1 MKFQSTVLLFS
12 IVALVVSLSACNQ
25 DVSNNEVKTEK
36 VTRISSDSLA
46 SRGFRVAFI
55 YGDTINEKYNF
66 LIDAQDELEIESKQM
81 DERLR
86 RKLQRAEGRAR
97 ELQQQAATMT
107 QIQMQEAQLELQNL
121 DIEMQQFQ
129 ESLANEFR
137 QREIKLQ
144 QQYVSKVDSFLV
156 QFNSDDRFDM
166 ILNFQR
172 GGNLLWMNDAFDIT
186 DEVLEGLNA
195 AYKPSKTTEPVKT
208 SEQKK

>member
-1 MKFQSTVLLFS
+1 MKFQSSLQLFS
-12 IVALVVSLSACNQ
+12 FLVLIGAVSACNQ
-25 DVSNNEVKTEK
+25 DVSDNETKTEK
-36 VTRISSDSLA
+36 TPRSSSDTSG
-46 SRGFRVAFI
+46 SSGFRVAFI

-66 LIDAQDELEIESKQM
+66 LIDAQDELEQESKLM

-86 RKLQRAEGRAR
+86 KKLQRAEGRAR

-107 QIQMQEAQLELQNL
+107 QMQMQEAQLELQNL
-121 DIEMQQFQ
+121 DLEMQQFQ

-137 QREIKLQ
+137 QREVKLQ
-144 QQYVSKVDSFLV
+144 QQYVNKVDSFLL

-195 AYKPSKTTEPVKT
+195 AYIPEKTTEPASKP
-208 SEQKK
+208 QK